1 MNYSY
6 VFNYGTNIIIGKDV
20 KKVPNYLF
28 YFLENAPTSVI
39 SKSVTTPTCG
49 ASTFN
54 SNAYT
59 AKLYVPS
66 GAIADY
72 KAAKVWKKFTKIEGI
87 ETNDAENVAD

>member
-1 MNYSY
+1 MRSY
-6 VFNYGTNIIIGKDV
+6 NLNIIIGKDV
-20 KKVPNYLF
+20 KKVPDYLF
-28 YFLENAPTSVI
+28 YSLYRPTSVI

-72 KAAKVWKKFTKIEGI
+72 KAAKVWKKFTTIEGI
-87 ETNDAENVAD
+87 F

>member
-1 MNYSY
+1 M
-6 VFNYGTNIIIGKDV
+6 FNYGTNIIIGKDV
-20 KKVPNYLF
+20 KKVPDYLF
-28 YFLENAPTSVI
+28 YSLKNAPTSVI
-39 SKSVTTPTCG
+39 SKSVTPPTCG
-49 ASTFN
+49 ENSFN
-54 SNAYT
+54 SNAYTT